1 MILGQVLLALAC
13 LPLGLSLVNA
23 LTMRTVRARDATTV
37 SEKIAVLVPMRDEAA
52 NVAGALAALLQQSL
66 CPNIDIAV
74 LNDHSTDETAELLA
88 QSEYSERIEIL
99 QGKDLPAGWLGKN
112 FACHQL
118 AASNA
123 ASAAEYLV
131 FVDADVRIGPS
142 AIAAAITQMKKYR
155 WDFISPYPK
164 QLALTLSE
172 KCVQPLLQWS
182 FMSALPLRLAHR
194 SASPAMAVANG
205 QFFIVTRSAY
215 DRAGGHHAI
224 KSEVLDDLE
233 LARALLRSG
242 AMGGVADGSS
252 VATCRMYENR
262 ALLFEGYRK
271 SLWRAF
277 PHPIIALFANA
288 YLAAT
293 AILPLLLI
301 VFSPSHWRLYLAA
314 YGCVVASRVITALKT
329 RANPLYALWHFISIA
344 LFNYLVA
351 TSWIGKSRGQLTW
364 RGRKI

>member
-1 MILGQVLLALAC
+1 
-13 LPLGLSLVNA
+13 
-23 LTMRTVRARDATTV
+23 
-37 SEKIAVLVPMRDEAA
+37 
-52 NVAGALAALLQQSL
+52 
-66 CPNIDIAV
+66 
-74 LNDHSTDETAELLA
+74 
-88 QSEYSERIEIL
+88 
-99 QGKDLPAGWLGKN
+99 
-112 FACHQL
+112 
-118 AASNA
+118 
-123 ASAAEYLV
+123 LV